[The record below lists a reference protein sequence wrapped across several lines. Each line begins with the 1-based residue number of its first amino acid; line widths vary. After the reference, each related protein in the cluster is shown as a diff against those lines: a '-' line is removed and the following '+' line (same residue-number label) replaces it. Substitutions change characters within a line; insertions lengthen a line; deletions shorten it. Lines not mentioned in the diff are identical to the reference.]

1 MCPTI
6 IRAMERPA
14 ATVIR
19 GGHCA
24 GCVFV
29 KVQCGRAMRSFGRW
43 CLGLPCGSLFD
54 LPLDYTYII
63 IQVTYIVK
71 RFSSETCE
79 FDKYFLVAYT
89 CIGGVYMAEQMFSDR
104 LKELMQARRMT
115 QTALADQ
122 IGVTQSYV
130 SALRKGQYTP
140 SRRTLN
146 DIAAVFGVS
155 PEWLL
160 TGVGDVAAP
169 VSEFAP
175 DVVELVRLYSGLSID
190 KRQLALKI
198 MCVLAE

>member
-1 MCPTI
+1 MSVTLCN
-6 IRAMERPA
+6 RLGVGVWACLA
-14 ATVIR
+14 APL
-19 GGHCA
+19 
-24 GCVFV
+24 F
-29 KVQCGRAMRSFGRW
+29 RS
-43 CLGLPCGSLFD
+43 
-54 LPLDYTYII
+54 PLDYTYII
-63 IQVTYIVK
+63 IQVTNIVK

-169 VSEFAP
+169 VSESAP

-190 KRQLALKI
+190 KRRLALKI

>member
-1 MCPTI
+1 MLL
-6 IRAMERPA
+6 
-14 ATVIR
+14 
-19 GGHCA
+19 
-24 GCVFV
+24 
-29 KVQCGRAMRSFGRW
+29 RS
-43 CLGLPCGSLFD
+43 SNN
-54 LPLDYTYII
+54 LDYTYII

>member
-1 MCPTI
+1 
-6 IRAMERPA
+6 
-14 ATVIR
+14 
-19 GGHCA
+19 
-24 GCVFV
+24 
-29 KVQCGRAMRSFGRW
+29 
-43 CLGLPCGSLFD
+43 
-54 LPLDYTYII
+54 
-63 IQVTYIVK
+63 
-71 RFSSETCE
+71 
-79 FDKYFLVAYT
+79 
-89 CIGGVYMAEQMFSDR
+89 MAEQMFSDR

-146 DIAAVFGVS
+146 DIATVFGVS

-160 TGVGDVAAP
+160 TGVGDVTAP
-169 VSEFAP
+169 VSESAP